1 MQAPRGR
8 QTVRGEETC
17 PMKKRVSGFF
27 IIVAVVVM
35 LPAARVQ
42 AGTVPGLF
50 GTEGYYVRLPFR
62 RDLSFSRAK
71 ARRGQAEKGLRCLP
85 EKGWPRAP
93 SSSTPVVVAFT
104 AAAFLQQLAASP
116 FRLATPS
123 SLEWWP
129 ILATTLSAAIRCGE
143 STPPLKSQRGSTTT
157 TNRRRSHDQTN
168 A

>member
-1 MQAPRGR
+1 MPQRGR
-8 QTVRGEETC
+8 QAVRGEVPHE
-17 PMKKRVSGFF
+17 KERVRILYPRCSGGDASGGKGASRDGPGSVWNGG
-27 IIVAVVVM
+27 I
-35 LPAARVQ
+35 LRQ
-42 AGTVPGLF
+42 AS
-50 GTEGYYVRLPFR
+50 FR
-62 RDLSFSRAK
+62 RDLSFSGAK
-71 ARRGQAEKGLRCLP
+71 ARRGQAEKGLRCLA

-93 SSSTPVVVAFT
+93 SFSNPVVVAFT
-104 AAAFLQQLAASP
+104 AAAFLQQPAASP

-143 STPPLKSQRGSTTT
+143 STPPLKSQRGATTT